1 MHDDLNLGIGY
12 QIFESFPKSTQ
23 EAFLNPSART
33 IGQALNGLVL
43 FFTSPLLKLG
53 IVKKAELEKFKH
65 DIQQETQKIPEQNR
79 DNSKLGLVVKA
90 IEDAKYQLSEDK
102 IRAMYAKLIAST
114 VDNRKNG
121 LVTPRLATALSQM
134 GPNDAVLLKHINEQ
148 EGHVVPFGYF
158 IKKDNVG
165 TSTISKKS
173 IDFLKTGTLINQDI
187 SLDVLDSLG
196 IIEVKHDAWLTNELF
211 KPSYDR
217 LEESIRVEI
226 HNKFNAEEIE
236 FTKGCI
242 KVTDFGEALLRCI
255 FL

>member
-1 MHDDLNLGIGY
+1 MTGY
-12 QIFESFPKSTQ
+12 ST
-23 EAFLNPSART
+23 
-33 IGQALNGLVL
+33 
-43 FFTSPLLKLG
+43 
-53 IVKKAELEKFKH
+53 
-65 DIQQETQKIPEQNR
+65 
-79 DNSKLGLVVKA
+79 
-90 IEDAKYQLSEDK
+90 
-102 IRAMYAKLIAST
+102 
-114 VDNRKNG
+114 
-121 LVTPRLATALSQM
+121 
-134 GPNDAVLLKHINEQ
+134 

-158 IKKDNVG
+158 IKKDKVG

-217 LEESIRVEI
+217 LEESIRVEL

>member
-1 MHDDLNLGIGY
+1 MDSN
-12 QIFESFPKSTQ
+12 QIEAWKNFLPQSTI
-23 EAFLNPSART
+23 EYLVNPAART
-33 IGQALNGLVL
+33 TGQALDGVATALCW
-43 FFTSPLLKLG
+43 PLLKLR
-53 IVKKAELEKFKH
+53 IIQKAKLEQFTKEIREKNK
-65 DIQQETQKIPEQNR
+65 QIPVENR
-79 DNSKLGLVVKA
+79 DSSKVGLAVKA
-90 IEDAKYQLSEDK
+90 IEEARYQLNEDD
-102 IRAMYAKLIAST
+102 IRKLYVNLIAST

-148 EGHVVPFGYF
+148 ESHVVPFGYF

-173 IDFLKTGTLINQDI
+173 IDFFKAGTLVNQDI

-211 KPSYDR
+211 KPSYDK

-226 HNKFNAEEIE
+226 HNIFNFNAEEIE
-236 FTKGCI
+236 FTKGYI

>member
-1 MHDDLNLGIGY
+1 MDPN
-12 QIFESFPKSTQ
+12 QIEAWKNFLPQSTI
-23 EAFLNPSART
+23 EYLVNPAART
-33 IGQALNGLVL
+33 TGQALDGVATALCW
-43 FFTSPLLKLG
+43 PLLKLK
-53 IVKKAELEKFKH
+53 IIQKAKLEQFTKEIREKNK
-65 DIQQETQKIPEQNR
+65 QIPVENR
-79 DNSKLGLVVKA
+79 DSSKVGLAVKA
-90 IEDAKYQLSEDK
+90 IEEARYQLNEDD
-102 IRAMYAKLIAST
+102 IRKLYVNLIAST

-148 EGHVVPFGYF
+148 ESHVVPFGYF

-173 IDFLKTGTLINQDI
+173 IDFFKAGTLVNQDI

-211 KPSYDR
+211 KPSYDK

-226 HNKFNAEEIE
+226 HNIFNFNAEEIE
-236 FTKGCI
+236 FTKGYI

>member
-1 MHDDLNLGIGY
+1 MDPN
-12 QIFESFPKSTQ
+12 QIEAWKNFLPQSTI
-23 EAFLNPSART
+23 EYLVNPAART
-33 IGQALNGLVL
+33 TGQALDGVATALCW
-43 FFTSPLLKLG
+43 PLLKLR
-53 IVKKAELEKFKH
+53 IIQKAKLEQFTKEIREKNK
-65 DIQQETQKIPEQNR
+65 QIPVENR
-79 DNSKLGLVVKA
+79 DSSKVGLAVKA
-90 IEDAKYQLSEDK
+90 IEEARYQLNEDD
-102 IRAMYAKLIAST
+102 IRKLYVNLIAST

-148 EGHVVPFGYF
+148 ESHVVPFGYF

-173 IDFLKTGTLINQDI
+173 IDFFKAGTLVNQDI

-211 KPSYDR
+211 KPSYDK

-226 HNKFNAEEIE
+226 HNIFNFNAEEIE
-236 FTKGCI
+236 FTKGYI